1 MTSHVDA
8 ETLALSLEGLLD
20 DEEER
25 SVRTHVAGCS
35 QCAETR
41 EALGEVSGLLAEEP
55 IPPLPDSVSARLD
68 EAIRAERENPA
79 SDGGTPSAAEGD
91 GQDRDGRG
99 DRRDG
104 DPDGP
109 GGAVDGDAAE
119 ELRSRAAEVVPMR
132 RRGVARWMPYIAAA
146 AAAVFVIGG
155 GAALL
160 GGMGDGPPDGA
171 GDAPPEGGLPHALKE
186 PAPVLVESGTDYT
199 SEGLEGQ
206 AGDVLSLVAPELPTQ
221 GAESDEEAPEISAL
235 PSPSENPSGV
245 STCVKGLTAED
256 ERTPLVD
263 VATYTADGG
272 AAEPVWVLYTED
284 ASDSYTVSVVSPEC
298 AEGAPA
304 DAVLDS
310 ASVPAP

>member
-20 DEEER
+20 DEEEH

-35 QCAETR
+35 QCADIR
-41 EALGEVSGLLAEEP
+41 EALGEVSGLLADEP
-55 IPPLPDSVSARLD
+55 VPPLPDSVSTRLD
-68 EAIRAERENPA
+68 EAIRAERANPA

-91 GQDRDGRG
+91 GDGRDGRQ
-99 DRRDG
+99 DREDG
-104 DPDGP
+104 PGGP
-109 GGAVDGDAAE
+109 GGAVDDDTAE

-160 GGMGDGPPDGA
+160 RGMGDGPGA
-171 GDAPPEGGLPHALKE
+171 GDTAQTQDQAPHALKE
-186 PAPVLVESGTDYT
+186 PAPVLVESGTAYT
-199 SEGLEGQ
+199 PEGLEAQ
-206 AGDVLSLVAPELPTQ
+206 AGGVLSLAAPELPPQ

-245 STCVKGLTAED
+245 STCVEGLTGED

-284 ASDSYTVSVVSPEC
+284 ASGAYTVSVVSPEC
-298 AEGAPA
+298 TGGAPA
-304 DAVLDS
+304 DAVLDT
-310 ASVPAP
+310 AAVPAP

>member
-20 DEEER
+20 DEEEH

-35 QCAETR
+35 QCAEIR

-55 IPPLPDSVSARLD
+55 VPPLPDTVSARLD
-68 EAIRAERENPA
+68 EAIRAERQAQA
-79 SDGGTPSAAEGD
+79 SGGGTPSAAEGD
-91 GQDRDGRG
+91 GDDRDERE
-99 DRRDG
+99 DRQEVG
-104 DPDGP
+104 PDGP
-109 GGAVDGDAAE
+109 GGAVDGEAAE

-132 RRGVARWMPYIAAA
+132 RRGAARWMPYIAAA

-160 GGMGDGPPDGA
+160 RGMDGGADGS
-171 GDAPPEGGLPHALKE
+171 GGVQAQNDQPHAVKE
-186 PAPVLVESGTDYT
+186 PAPVLVESGTAYT
-199 SEGLEGQ
+199 PEGLEGQ
-206 AGDVLSLVAPELPTQ
+206 AGDVLSLAAPELPPQ

-245 STCVKGLTAED
+245 STCVEGLTGD
-256 ERTPLVD
+256 GERTPLVD

-272 AAEPVWVLYTED
+272 AAVPAWVLYTED
-284 ASDSYTVSVVSPEC
+284 ASGSYTVSVVSPEC
-298 AEGAPA
+298 AGGAPE

>member
-55 IPPLPDSVSARLD
+55 VPPLPDSVSARLD
-68 EAIRAERENPA
+68 EAIRAERKDPT

-91 GQDRDGRG
+91 GNDRDGRQDRG
-99 DRRDG
+99 DAE

-109 GGAVDGDAAE
+109 GGVDGDAAE

-160 GGMGDGPPDGA
+160 RGMGDEPGV
-171 GDAPPEGGLPHALKE
+171 GGGGETRDDEPHAVKE
-186 PAPVLVESGTDYT
+186 PAPVLVESGTAYT
-199 SEGLEGQ
+199 PEGLEGQ
-206 AGDVLSLVAPELPTQ
+206 AGDVLSLAAPELPPQ

-245 STCVKGLTAED
+245 STCVEGLTEEG

-263 VATYTADGG
+263 VATYTGDGG
-272 AAEPVWVLYTED
+272 AAEPVWVLYTEE
-284 ASDSYTVSVVSPEC
+284 ASGSYTVSVVSPEC
-298 AEGAPA
+298 TGGAPA

-310 ASVPAP
+310 APVPAP